1 MDKTTKS
8 VQFEIAD
15 DETNAITNELLFAD
29 DQNVFY
35 ENEEQLQAHATSLN
49 ECLGEYDMRI
59 NIGKTETKCV
69 SRIRSQL
76 NHLNCHIVV
85 QQIQVHLI
93 IYKE

>member
-1 MDKTTKS
+1 M
-8 VQFEIAD
+8 
-15 DETNAITNELLFAD
+15 
-29 DQNVFY
+29 FY

-76 NHLNCHIVV
+76 NIIVNGA
-85 QQIQVHLI
+85 QVKQVEEFKYLGSI
-93 IYKE
+93 FTEDGRVNIFIES